1 MAFVLVRYLG
11 IELGSSERDLEGGE
25 EDESIAM
32 GLVVMGLRRSGGES
46 NDRRGTEVGYFLA
59 LMGPKAGE
67 KGP

>member
-1 MAFVLVRYLG
+1 MAFVLVRYWG

-25 EDESIAM
+25 EDESMVIRV
-32 GLVVMGLRRSGGES
+32 VVMGLRRSGGES
-46 NDRRGTEVGYFLA
+46 NDRGGTEVGYFLA